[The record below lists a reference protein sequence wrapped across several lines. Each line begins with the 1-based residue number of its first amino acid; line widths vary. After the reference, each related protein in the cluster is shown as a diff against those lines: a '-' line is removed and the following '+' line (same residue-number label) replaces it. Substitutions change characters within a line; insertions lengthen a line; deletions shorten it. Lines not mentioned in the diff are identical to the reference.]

1 MKVFLL
7 LASHRA
13 RREQGDKKRGL
24 WLPPNES
31 MKAVIGGSLAV
42 ESKSGHFTL
51 VTIELPE
58 ASWQSWE
65 AAGE

>member
-1 MKVFLL
+1 
-7 LASHRA
+7 
-13 RREQGDKKRGL
+13 
-24 WLPPNES
+24 